1 MLEAV
6 VDPELHSSIVD
17 LGMVRDVAVDEEGLI
32 SVEIALTIA
41 SCPLRS
47 QIEGDVESRLRG
59 LPGATGVEIRTSA
72 MTAPERAGLM
82 AKARK
87 QAAER
92 APETEIPLPT
102 RILAVASGKG
112 GVGKSS
118 VTVNLAAALA
128 ARGHT
133 VGVLDADIWGFS
145 VPRMLGVN
153 ARLGGAE
160 GKIHPN
166 EMPVPSVRPDG
177 PAGTL
182 KVVSMGFL
190 VDDESMA
197 LMWRGLVL
205 AKAVEQFLTDVRW
218 GDLDYLLVDMPPGT
232 GDIQMALSRLL
243 PRAELLVVTTPALA
257 AQKVAVRVADMARR
271 SYLKVAGV
279 VENMSAFHAPT
290 GERYT
295 LFGEGGG
302 QDLADELDVPLLGKV
317 PLTMP
322 LREHADS
329 GLPLVVA
336 DPDDPAS
343 QAIRHVARGVIAMA
357 PLPLATLPLA
367 QVPAGNGAAAAPAPA
382 GVPALKVTQG
392 RVLLSEFT
400 KFRSLRSTMWT
411 LLAAVVLGG
420 MGTVPG
426 ALIGSTILILIPEKL
441 RAFQD
446 PRLLLFGVALILMMR
461 LRPEGFAPSRRRQ
474 RELHAEGEG
483 ADALS
488 APPGTGR

>member
-17 LGMVRDVAVDEEGLI
+17 LGMVRDVFVDVDGLV

-41 SCPLRS
+41 SCPLRG
-47 QIEGDVESRLRG
+47 QIESDVESRLRG
-59 LPGATGVEIRTSA
+59 LPGVTGVEIRTGA
-72 MTAPERAGLM
+72 MTAPERASLM

-92 APETEIPLPT
+92 APETEIPLTT
-102 RILAVASGKG
+102 RVLAVASGKG

-118 VTVNLAAALA
+118 VTVNLAAALG
-128 ARGHT
+128 ARGHV

-153 ARLGGAE
+153 GRLGGAD

-166 EMPVPSVRPDG
+166 EVKVPSLRPNG
-177 PAGTL
+177 EAGTL

-190 VDDESMA
+190 VEDEGMA

-218 GDLDYLLVDMPPGT
+218 GELDYLLVDMPPGT

-279 VENMSAFHAPT
+279 VENMSAFICDHGQSYPLFGSGGGAALAEEVHAPLLAQIPLEPGVAAGGDT
-290 GERYT
+290 G
-295 LFGEGGG
+295 
-302 QDLADELDVPLLGKV
+302 
-317 PLTMP
+317 
-322 LREHADS
+322 S
-329 GLPLVVA
+329 
-336 DPDDPAS
+336 
-343 QAIRHVARGVIAMA
+343 
-357 PLPLATLPLA
+357 PLALSEP
-367 QVPAGNGAAAAPAPA
+367 QSPAGQAFHLLAHRLATEIMPPVEMSGCTARIFAAAQANLAAVDAAKAAAA
-382 GVPALKVTQG
+382 
-392 RVLLSEFT
+392 
-400 KFRSLRSTMWT
+400 
-411 LLAAVVLGG
+411 
-420 MGTVPG
+420 
-426 ALIGSTILILIPEKL
+426 
-441 RAFQD
+441 D
-446 PRLLLFGVALILMMR
+446 
-461 LRPEGFAPSRRRQ
+461 
-474 RELHAEGEG
+474 
-483 ADALS
+483 AD
-488 APPGTGR
+488 